1 MIRFYQHSEID
12 SIKWNGCI
20 ERSSFLTIFA
30 DYDLLSLVSPG
41 WCALIEGDYEAVM
54 PLPTRRKWGVSYV
67 YTPFFISRLGVF
79 AATVPTAEMMA
90 EFVKALPHQYRQCDL
105 CLNPNND
112 VSLLASDSYQ
122 MMVSHSLALNFS
134 YEALEANF
142 SENTHR
148 NLKAAAKYNLSLTT
162 ADIRQIVDLFV
173 NNRGQQKG
181 VGFKVADYEMLLC
194 MADFWWDRDLVDLV
208 GVKDETGK
216 LIAGA
221 CFLKDHQRR
230 WFLFSG
236 RDNAESDKRA
246 MFYLIDEYIK
256 KHAGEDVMLDFNGS
270 MNPNVARFYAGF
282 GAQRYEFPVLNYIPN
297 SWLAPLIRCYRR
309 LRS

>member
-1 MIRFYQHSEID
+1 MIRFYQHNEID
-12 SIKWNGCI
+12 SIQWNRCI
-20 ERSSFLTIFA
+20 EHSSFPTVFA

-54 PLPTRRKWGVSYV
+54 PLPSRCKWGVSYV
-67 YTPFFISRLGVF
+67 FTPFFISRLGLF
-79 AATVPTAEMMA
+79 AATAPSAEKML
-90 EFVKALPHQYRQCDL
+90 EFVKALPQHYRQCDL
-105 CLNPNND
+105 CLNTDND
-112 VSLLASDSYQ
+112 VSMLPSDSYM
-122 MMVSHSLALNFS
+122 MMVSHGLDLNFS
-134 YEALEANF
+134 YEALQANYA
-142 SENTHR
+142 ENARR
-148 NLKAAAKYNLSLTT
+148 NIKAADKFALSLTT

-173 NNRGQQKG
+173 HNRGKQG
-181 VGFKVADYEMLLC
+181 VGFKMADYETLVSMVN
-194 MADFWWDRDLVDLV
+194 FWNQHNLVDLV
-208 GVKDETGK
+208 GVKDENGK

-256 KHAGEDVMLDFNGS
+256 KHAGANLILDFNGS

-282 GAQRYEFPVLNYIPN
+282 GAQRYEFPVLDYTRN
-297 SWLAPLIRCYRR
+297 SFWALLIRCYRR
-309 LRS
+309 WRS

>member
-1 MIRFYQHSEID
+1 MIRFCTHDEID
-12 SIKWNGCI
+12 PIKWNGRI
-20 ERSSFLTIFA
+20 EHSSFPTVFA
-30 DYDLLSLVSPG
+30 DYDLLSLVSPD
-41 WCALIEGDYEAVM
+41 WCALILDDYEAVM
-54 PLPTRRKWGVSYV
+54 PLPTRCKWGASYV
-67 YTPFFISRLGVF
+67 YTPFFISRLGLF
-79 AATVPTAEMMA
+79 ATAPSAQLMRD
-90 EFVKALPHQYRQCDL
+90 FVSALPKQYKQCDL

-112 VSLLASDSYQ
+112 VSALSQNSYQ
-122 MMVSHSLALNFS
+122 MMASHSLAMNLS
-134 YEALEANF
+134 YEALQAHY

-148 NLKAAAKYNLSLTT
+148 NLKTAAKYNLSLTVT
-162 ADIRQIVDLFV
+162 DMWSIENLFL
-173 NNRGQQKG
+173 NNRGKEKG
-181 VGFKVADYEMLLC
+181 VAFKVADYEMLLC

-208 GVKDETGK
+208 GVKNETGK

-256 KHAGEDVMLDFNGS
+256 KHAGEDVILDFNGS